1 MLRTFCLLW
10 LATHLNPGAQPL
22 PSPPAPLKSP
32 PVGVRAELL
41 ARNLPPPKDADD
53 LDKPITSYSV
63 LDDGQGFVIAYYA
76 LYARDDD
83 RLHDL
88 RVRSFDKRSRTWR
101 STTFPESI
109 GSVLRIMRGRGYL
122 FVSGHS
128 SPSAAPT
135 LVLSGTL
142 RKKRELDGWP
152 MLVLADGRV
161 VFHRSMIHFS
171 PAHAGALALYDPAS
185 DREEALYPPAEARNE
200 RGGEKVPGTDLWI
213 DRSITDVK
221 NGRVGTIEFVAVEQ
235 RMRLDRQQVA
245 SPAGPERRLHIVC
258 TLTGPRPVCA
268 ISD

>member
-1 MLRTFCLLW
+1 MFSLMVCLL
-10 LATHLNPGAQPL
+10 LQSAQT
-22 PSPPAPLKSP
+22 P

-53 LDKPITSYSV
+53 LDNPIISYSV
-63 LDDGQGFVIAYYA
+63 LDDRQGFVIAYYT

-135 LVLSGTL
+135 LVLSGAL

-152 MLVLADGRV
+152 MLVVDDGRL

-185 DREEALYPPAEARNE
+185 DREVSLYPPPDVRNA

-213 DRSITDVK
+213 DRSITEVK
-221 NGRVGTIEFVAVEQ
+221 NGIRGTIEIVALEQ
-235 RMRLDRQQVA
+235 PMRLDRQHVA
-245 SPAGPERRLHIVC
+245 TPAGPERRLRVVCIVAAV
-258 TLTGPRPVCA
+258 RPVCTVRP
-268 ISD
+268 SE